1 VIILRIINHGI
12 NLRLKVNRQQEQLL
26 KQHVGASR
34 WIFNNALAAQ
44 KEYYNSDQKFMN
56 YTELANQLPDLKR
69 DQEYSWLKEID
80 STCLQQSLKDL
91 R

>member
-34 WIFNNALAAQ
+34 CIFNNALAAQ